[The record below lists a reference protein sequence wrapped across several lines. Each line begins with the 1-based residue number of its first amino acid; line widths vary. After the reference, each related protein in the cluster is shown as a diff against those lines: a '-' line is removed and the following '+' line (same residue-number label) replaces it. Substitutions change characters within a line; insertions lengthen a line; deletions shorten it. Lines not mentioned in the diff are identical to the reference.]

1 MQHVVRHSTVYLS
14 FLIPGLVLQMRNDS
28 QAVLKAGYYYGKHF
42 QQINFENNISGI
54 MFIAAADL
62 CYAGTFYLEP

>member
-14 FLIPGLVLQMRNDS
+14 FLIPGLVLQMRYDS

-42 QQINFENNISGI
+42 QNFENNISGI
-54 MFIAAADL
+54 MCIAAADL
-62 CYAGTFYLEP
+62 